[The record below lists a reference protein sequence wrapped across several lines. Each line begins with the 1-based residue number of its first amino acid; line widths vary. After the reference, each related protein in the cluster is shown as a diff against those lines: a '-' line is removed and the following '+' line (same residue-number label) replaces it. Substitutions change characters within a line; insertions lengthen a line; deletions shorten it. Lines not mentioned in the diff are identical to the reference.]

1 MKRLLLLSLSGFF
14 AFAGNL
20 PAASLTAESRT
31 LVSSN
36 NANFDLSVFPGN
48 AKYND
53 RGVGGSEPG
62 NPTFQQVL
70 GDGTVLSHNFV
81 GNSGSGSELTT
92 YSSSGTRTPTPVRV
106 GPTASTHGNG
116 EDWANV
122 WVSSDPG
129 AGINFSGSPKDHNPT
144 GVAGAANTFARVV
157 AADGTIDISGL
168 SSGQIYF
175 PVGSFNNGWT
185 LTLTMEGDGQP
196 DLQAVDSEGGIGN
209 INRGW
214 ISEFSF
220 VNEGQYDSISY
231 EWRHQDLDGSP
242 GSRARFMGVIL
253 DGTSAPTGPP
263 EVANTAA
270 TAILPSSATI
280 GGQIIDAG
288 NSTPTVTIY
297 WGDNDAGT
305 TAGSWDHSVSLG
317 GQTGTFSTDLT
328 GLDPSTTYFYRCFV
342 SNSAGEDW
350 ADSTSSFTTLSPPDP
365 PTVVNSAATGVGFI
379 EADLNGTVT
388 STGGEVPI
396 VTIYFGDN
404 DGGTN
409 AGAWDDSVV
418 LGNEAE
424 AFTTNLFGLTNGTTY
439 FFRAFAANG
448 GGGAWAPS
456 TEAFTTMAFSPPTV
470 TGNEATSITGT
481 AAGISG
487 EVTETGDD
495 PPVITIYYGD
505 NEGGTIPANWDNSVD
520 LGQQSGAFST
530 VLTGLSSLTDYFFRI
545 NATNAAGSVWSD
557 ATGTFTTLE
566 VSELIITEFMAANDG
581 GESNNS
587 NGWYPIENQVPG
599 TSDDWIE
606 IQNTS
611 GSTLDLGGWH
621 LTDDPADPMKWSFP
635 TPTNIAAGQYLI
647 VYASGSGVPDA
658 NGNLHT
664 NFRLA
669 SDGEYLALTSPVGS
683 VFSEFN
689 PGGAS
694 YPGQDDDISYGLHP
708 VSADRVYFS
717 SPTPGAPN
725 DPSGLARVADTS
737 FSPDR
742 GYYQSAIDVTISSNT
757 PDAVIYYTTDGT
769 PPINAAGA
777 PTSTAIQYTA
787 PVPISETTPLRAA
800 ATKAGF
806 APTNIDSQTYI
817 LLDIDNAA
825 PDGTDPA
832 GLNTSFLQQTR
843 PPGWGGGDYNMD
855 TRISQDTTQATG
867 HPTSIAQTML
877 LGLRDIPTVSIVMD
891 RDDFAGSSGIYSNAS
906 NRSLEYPC
914 SAEFIPIEGDSRDD
928 WQVNCGIKVFGGASR
943 TRSPKHSLNLRFRTE
958 YGPGKLRQPL
968 FPGSEVEEF
977 NSIAFRSGYNNS
989 WIHWSGAQRERGS
1002 MIRDQ
1007 WMRQSMLDMGNP
1019 AAGHGFMVHMF
1030 INGLYWGVHNICER
1044 PEASHYAA
1052 HNGGDEDLL
1061 DARNAGSTIDGT
1073 PAAYDAMRSLISA
1086 TGTPDYWQ
1094 KVQGVLDIDH
1104 YIDYQIINRYGG
1116 NADLSAGNNWR
1127 SAGGGPFPAGQP
1139 ELMAPWQIYSWD
1151 GERTMES
1158 PSSTGAPTDPVGVRG
1173 TLESNAEYRTR
1184 FADRLQIHFSEGGAL
1199 TPEATAARWMKYANN
1214 LDRAII
1220 AESARWGDSS
1230 DTLYTRDVHWLNEQS
1245 RLLNSYFPVRSANI
1259 LSAYS
1264 SLLPNADAPQFL
1276 VNGTPQEGGLFPV
1289 GGTLQLTANS
1299 GTIYYTT
1306 DGSDPRLE
1314 GGGINPA
1321 AGSIGAG
1328 ANQTS
1333 FITLEENG
1341 WNYLDTGVA
1350 QSDSE
1355 VVVGHPSYN
1364 SSDWKHPDFNDSS
1377 WDTGQALLGYGT
1389 ITGRTINELIPIQ
1402 TPRLPTIYFRKSFE
1416 ITDADT
1422 FTQIV
1427 VSLIRDDGAIVYL
1440 NGKELGRSNMNGGN
1454 QQYGDFAINATSNEG
1469 ALVSLGTF
1477 VVGPGDLNEGT
1488 NVIAVELHQ
1497 SSGSSSD
1504 TGFDLQL
1511 SGIAPAGGN
1520 GGSVVELTGS
1530 SMVRARSFDN
1540 GEWSALSEGRFI
1552 VAPIADASNLVV
1564 SELMYNPPGQS
1575 EDGEWIELMNI
1586 SGSTID
1592 LTDLSFAGIEYQFP
1606 FGFTLAAGERVVV
1619 VKNQVAFLANNNTAG
1634 INIAPGEFATTS
1646 LDNSGERIT
1655 LIDALGAEV
1664 QSFRYNDK
1672 APWPTAPDG
1681 DGFSL
1686 VLIDPTSS
1694 PDHDDP
1700 FNWRSSASLGGS
1712 PGGSDATS
1720 FAGNPNLDLDD
1731 DGLSAFLE
1739 YAFGTS
1745 QGDAGASPEA
1755 GLILGSMQADDG
1767 GGGIGDFLTVTFRRN
1782 LTADDLDFV
1791 VETSNDLASWN
1802 EPELVFVSSFPNGD
1816 GTASVTYRSS
1826 QVLGSTVKEFLRV
1839 RVITRP

>member
-1 MKRLLLLSLSGFF
+1 MKRLLRSICLTGFLF
-14 AFAGNL
+14 GNL
-20 PAASLTAESRT
+20 QAATLTLEPRT
-31 LVSSN
+31 QVSSN
-36 NANFDLSVFPGN
+36 NANFDLSVYPGN

-53 RGVGGSEPG
+53 RGNGGAEPG
-62 NPTFQQVL
+62 APTFQKVL
-70 GDGTVLSHNFV
+70 GDGTVLSHNLV

-106 GPTASTHGNG
+106 GTTASTHGNG

-122 WVSSDPG
+122 WTSSDPG
-129 AGINFSGSPKDHNPT
+129 PDINFSGSAKDHNPT
-144 GVAGAANTFARVV
+144 SVAGAANTFARV
-157 AADGTIDISGL
+157 AEADGTIDISGL

-185 LTLTMEGDGQP
+185 LTLTMSGAGQP

-220 VNEGQYDSISY
+220 INEGQYDSISY

-253 DGTSAPTGPP
+253 DGTSAPAGPP
-263 EVANTAA
+263 EVANSAA
-270 TAILPSSATI
+270 TGILPSSATI
-280 GGQIIDAG
+280 GGQITDTG
-288 NSTPTVTIY
+288 NSSPSVTIY

-305 TAGSWDHSVSLG
+305 TAGSWDNSVTLG
-317 GQTGTFSTDLT
+317 EQTGSFSTGLT
-328 GLDPSTTYFYRCFV
+328 GLIPSTTYFFRCFV
-342 SNSAGEDW
+342 SNSVGSDW
-350 ADSTSSFTTLSPPDP
+350 ANSTSSFTTLAPPNP
-365 PTVVNSAATGVGFI
+365 PTVVNGAATGVGFI
-379 EADLNGTVT
+379 EADLNGAVT

-409 AGAWDDSVV
+409 PGVWDDAVV
-418 LGNEAE
+418 LGNEDG
-424 AFTTNLFGLTNGTTY
+424 AFTTNLFGLTDDTIY
-439 FFRAFAANG
+439 YFRAYAENG

-456 TEAFTTMAFSPPTV
+456 TQTFTTMAFSPPAV
-470 TGNEATSITGT
+470 TSSAAINITGT
-481 AAGISG
+481 AVEIGG

-495 PPVITIYYGD
+495 PPVITIYFGQND
-505 NEGGTIPANWDNSVD
+505 GGASPGAWNDSMD
-520 LGQQSGAFST
+520 LGQQSAGFSA
-530 VLTGLSSLTDYFFRI
+530 VLNGLSSLTTYYYRVF
-545 NATNAAGSVWSD
+545 AQNAAGSVWSD
-557 ATGTFTTLE
+557 TTLSFTTLE

-581 GESNNS
+581 GQDNNP
-587 NGWYPIENQVPG
+587 NGWYPIANQVPG
-599 TSDDWIE
+599 TTDDWIE
-606 IQNTS
+606 ILNTS
-611 GSTLDLGGWH
+611 GSTYDLGGWH
-621 LTDDPADPMKWSFP
+621 LTDDPADPTKWTFP
-635 TPTNIAAGQYLI
+635 SPTNILPGQYLI

-669 SDGEYLALTSPVGS
+669 SSGEYLALSSPAGTP
-683 VFSEFN
+683 FSEFH
-689 PGGAS
+689 PGGNF
-694 YPGQDDDISYGLHP
+694 YPGQNDDISYGLHP
-708 VSADRVYFS
+708 VSSDPVYFA

-725 DPSGLARVADTS
+725 DADGLAQVADTN

-742 GYYQSAIDVTISSNT
+742 GFYQSAIDVTISSDT
-757 PDAVIYYTTDGT
+757 PNAVIYYTTDGT
-769 PPINAAGA
+769 PPVDDTGA
-777 PTSTAIQYTA
+777 PTANALTYTG
-787 PVPISETTPLRAA
+787 PIAVTKTMPIRAA
-800 ATKAGF
+800 ATLTGL
-806 APTNIDSQTYI
+806 APTNIDSHTYI
-817 LLDIDNAA
+817 LVDIDNAA

-832 GLNTSFLQQTR
+832 GLNTAFLQQTR
-843 PPGWGGGDYNMD
+843 PAGWGGGNYEMD
-855 TRISQDTTQATG
+855 TRVSQNTGLATG
-867 HPTSIAQTML
+867 HTTTVAQTML
-877 LGLRDIPTVSIVMD
+877 LGLRDIPTMSIVMD
-891 RDDFAGSSGIYSNAS
+891 RDDFAGSSGIYSNAG

-943 TRSPKHSLNLRFRTE
+943 SRSPKHSLNLRFRTE
-958 YGPGKLRQPL
+958 YGPGKLRHPL

-989 WIHWSGAQRERGS
+989 WIHWSGEQRARGS

-1019 AAGHGFMVHMF
+1019 AAGHGFMVHLF

-1052 HNGGDEDLL
+1052 HNGGDEEVL

-1073 PAAYDAMRSLISA
+1073 TAAYDAMKSLISA

-1116 NADLSAGNNWR
+1116 NGDLSAGNNWR

-1151 GERTMES
+1151 GERTLEN
-1158 PSSTGAPTDPVGVRG
+1158 PSSSSTPTDPVGVRG
-1173 TLESNAEYRTR
+1173 TLESNAEYRAR
-1184 FADRLQIHFSEGGAL
+1184 FADRVNMHFSEGGAL

-1230 DTLYTRDVHWLNEQS
+1230 GTLYTRDNHWLTEQS
-1245 RLLNSYFPVRSANI
+1245 RLLNSYFPVRSNNV
-1259 LSAYS
+1259 LSGYS
-1264 SLLPNADAPQFL
+1264 SLLPDNDAPEFL
-1276 VNGTPQEGGLFPV
+1276 VDGTPRKGGIFPV
-1289 GGTLQLTANS
+1289 GGTLQLMANS

-1314 GGGINPA
+1314 GGGIHPA

-1333 FITLEENG
+1333 LITLEENG
-1341 WNYLDTGVA
+1341 WQYLDTGVA
-1350 QSDSE
+1350 QSASD
-1355 VVVGHPSYN
+1355 VVNGHPSYGP
-1364 SSDWKHPDFNDSS
+1364 SDWKHPQFDDSS
-1377 WDTGQALLGYGT
+1377 WKTGQALLGYGT
-1389 ITGRTINELIPIQ
+1389 ISGRTINELIPIQ
-1402 TPRLPTIYFRKSFE
+1402 SPRLPTLYFRKSFE
-1416 ITDADT
+1416 VTDADS
-1422 FTQIV
+1422 FTEVV

-1440 NGKELGRSNMNGGN
+1440 NGRELGRSNMNGGN
-1454 QQYGDFAINATSNEG
+1454 QEYGDFAINATSNEG
-1469 ALVSLGTF
+1469 ALINLGTF
-1477 VVGPGDLNEGT
+1477 GVNPGDLVEGT

-1497 SSGSSSD
+1497 SSSTSSD

-1511 SGIAPAGGN
+1511 SGIAPVGGG
-1520 GGSVVELTGS
+1520 GGSEVELNGS
-1530 SMVRARSFDN
+1530 SVVKARAFDN

-1564 SELMYNPPGQS
+1564 SELMYNSPGQS
-1575 EDGEWIELMNI
+1575 EDTEWMELMNI
-1586 SGSTID
+1586 SSSTID
-1592 LTDLSFAGIEYQFP
+1592 LTDLVFSGIEFEFP
-1606 FGFTLAAGERVVV
+1606 FGFTLEAGERVVL
-1619 VKNQVAFLANNNTAG
+1619 VKNQAAFATAYNTAG
-1634 INIAPGEFATTS
+1634 MNIAPGEFATTS
-1646 LDNSGERIT
+1646 LDNSGERIS
-1655 LIDALGAEV
+1655 LVDALGVEV
-1664 QSFRYNDK
+1664 RSFRYNDK
-1672 APWPTAPDG
+1672 APWPTGPDG

-1686 VLIDPTSS
+1686 VLIDPMSS

-1700 FNWRSSASLGGS
+1700 MSWRSSAMLGGT
-1712 PGGSDATS
+1712 PGGSDATA
-1720 FAGNPNLDLDD
+1720 FAGDPDLDLDG

-1745 QGDAGASPEA
+1745 QGDAGPSPEA
-1755 GLILGSMQADDG
+1755 NLILGTVETDNGAG
-1767 GGGIGDFLTVTFRRN
+1767 GVENYLTLTFRRN
-1782 LTADDLDFV
+1782 LAADDVSFA
-1791 VETSNDLASWN
+1791 VEISNDLKAWTQ
-1802 EPELVFVSSFPNGD
+1802 PGLLLVSSIPNGD
-1816 GTASVTYRSS
+1816 GTAAVTYRSV
-1826 QVLGSTVKEFLRV
+1826 QPLGSVEREFLRV
-1839 RVITRP
+1839 RVVSRR